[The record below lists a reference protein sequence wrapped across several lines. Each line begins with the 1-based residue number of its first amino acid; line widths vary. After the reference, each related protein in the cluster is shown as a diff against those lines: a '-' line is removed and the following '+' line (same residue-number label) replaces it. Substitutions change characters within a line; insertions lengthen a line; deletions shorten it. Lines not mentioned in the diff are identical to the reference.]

1 MLFFICHASEDKSD
15 FVEPLATEL
24 SKVYDVWYDEYR
36 LTLGDLLSAKINE
49 GLATYDFGI
58 VVLSLA
64 FFRKKWPQAEL
75 DGLFALEAKAR
86 KIILPIWKDVT
97 REDVLKISPILSVWL
112 AVSTSLCLLQVVL
125 VTWLAVVSYERNE

>member
-15 FVEPLATEL
+15 FAEPLSTEL

-36 LTLGDLLSAKINE
+36 LTLRDLLSAKINE

-86 KIILPIWKDVT
+86 KIILPIPKHF
-97 REDVLKISPILSVWL
+97 RGQN
-112 AVSTSLCLLQVVL
+112 AQ
-125 VTWLAVVSYERNE
+125 YG